1 MKGGYELQR
10 VKARHGKKKMPQG
23 VLNVCGQI
31 RHFPPWVR
39 DCGGLQF
46 LAVVLLVLDSYVV
59 LGYPFASDTMLAA
72 SALAVVASV

>member
-1 MKGGYELQR
+1 MQGGYELQR

-31 RHFPPWVR
+31 RHFPPWVLY
-39 DCGGLQF
+39 CGGLQF
-46 LAVVLLVLDSYVV
+46 LAVVVLALDSYVV
-59 LGYPFASDTMLAA
+59 EVNAAATYTMGAA